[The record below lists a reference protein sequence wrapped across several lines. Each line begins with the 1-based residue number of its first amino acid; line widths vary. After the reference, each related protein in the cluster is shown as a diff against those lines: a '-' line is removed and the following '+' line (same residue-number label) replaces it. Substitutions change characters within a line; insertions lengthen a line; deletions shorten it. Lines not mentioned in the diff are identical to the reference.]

1 MIYIVTFSNKLEPEA
16 AKTLLNEI
24 RKKLPPGACVVFSPR
39 PPAGKKRI
47 YTFNGVTVIVTTP
60 HTPKPSSQSDKQGQ
74 FTLGEVWDKITH
86 RP

>member
-1 MIYIVTFSNKLEPEA
+1 MLYFVTFANKLEPQQ
-16 AKTLLNEI
+16 AKAVLAEL
-24 RKKLPPGACVVFSPR
+24 KKQLPPHSSIIFAPR
-39 PPAGKKRI
+39 PPAGKKKI

-60 HTPKPSSQSDKQGQ
+60 YTPKPSSQSDKQGQ